1 MKQNYQPQG
10 FNNINNINNLN
21 NMSTQQNNY
30 PTSQPFVL
38 NLNANPYLTQK
49 APKKNVSPPNNSNN
63 NINYQQNN
71 NVIKEVYADNFI
83 QEIKNISNYLSQ
95 YPYVGMDTEF
105 PGVIYPCPVIT
116 EDFYYTYTK
125 VNVDKL
131 KLIQLGITLTND
143 KGEYPPGTCTWQ
155 FNLHFDC
162 DKDQHSNESISM
174 LFNSGIDFNLMK
186 NKGIRHSL
194 FAEYLITSGLVLND
208 KITWICFNGSSDF
221 AYLLKYLLNEPLP
234 KDEKDFID
242 LINLYFPNL
251 YDIKYLVNDSEI
263 YKGGLNKLAK
273 ELDVERSGEIH
284 QAGSD
289 SQVTSDVFFRLVRN
303 NVITQNDLND
313 GKNIIYGIGEG
324 NNMTETFNYTQF
336 ENGLD
341 VSQLYHNIG
350 NNIMMFKNNNN
361 GNNIR
366 NNMNMNNL
374 NMNNIGINNIGINN
388 MGLNMNMGLDPNNIG
403 NNINN
408 MGNNNQINNMNNN
421 GFPEPMYNH

>member
-1 MKQNYQPQG
+1 MQ
-10 FNNINNINNLN
+10 IRLWLRNL
-21 NMSTQQNNY
+21 Q
-30 PTSQPFVL
+30 
-38 NLNANPYLTQK
+38 
-49 APKKNVSPPNNSNN
+49 KKNLSPPSKNS
-63 NINYQQNN
+63 INYQNQSSR
-71 NVIKEVYADNFI
+71 IKEVYADNFI
-83 QEIKNISNYLSQ
+83 QEIKNISNYLTQ

-105 PGVIYPCPVIT
+105 PGVIYPCPVAT

-186 NKGIRHSL
+186 NKGIRHSI
-194 FAEYLITSGLVLND
+194 FAEYLLISGLVLNE

-221 AYLLKYLLNEPLP
+221 AYLLKYLINDPLP
-234 KDEKDFID
+234 KEEKDFIN

-303 NVITQNDLND
+303 NVISQTDLNE

-341 VSQLYHNIG
+341 VSLLYHNIG
-350 NNIMMFKNNNN
+350 NNIMIYKNNNN
-361 GNNIR
+361 LR

-374 NMNNIGINNIGINN
+374 NMNNMNI
-388 MGLNMNMGLDPNNIG
+388 NMNMDGSLNNNLNNMNNIPNIG
-403 NNINN
+403 N
-408 MGNNNQINNMNNN
+408 NNNQINNIKNN
-421 GFPEPMYNH
+421 GFQEPIYKT

>member
-1 MKQNYQPQG
+1 MKQNFQPQG
-10 FNNINNINNLN
+10 FNNINNMNTQANNFPPQ
-21 NMSTQQNNY
+21 S
-30 PTSQPFVL
+30 FVL
-38 NLNANPYLTQK
+38 NLNANPFMAQK
-49 APKKNVSPPNNSNN
+49 SPKKNLSPPSKNS
-63 NINYQQNN
+63 INYQNQSSR
-71 NVIKEVYADNFI
+71 IKEVYADNFI
-83 QEIKNISNYLSQ
+83 QEIKNISNYLTQ

-105 PGVIYPCPVIT
+105 PGVIYPCPVAT

-186 NKGIRHSL
+186 NKGIRHSI
-194 FAEYLITSGLVLND
+194 FAEYLLISGLVLNE

-221 AYLLKYLLNEPLP
+221 AYLLKYLINDPLP
-234 KDEKDFID
+234 KEEKDFIN

-303 NVITQNDLND
+303 NVISQTDLNE

-341 VSQLYHNIG
+341 VSLLYHNIG
-350 NNIMMFKNNNN
+350 NNIMIYKNNNN
-361 GNNIR
+361 LR

-374 NMNNIGINNIGINN
+374 NMNNMNI
-388 MGLNMNMGLDPNNIG
+388 NMNMDGSLNNNLNNMNNIPNIG
-403 NNINN
+403 NN
-408 MGNNNQINNMNNN
+408 NNQMNNIKNN
-421 GFPEPMYNH
+421 GFQEPIYKT